1 MRRFSIV
8 LAAGLLSVALMAAAA
23 RPAAAFLYDIPVSDQ
38 PTIAALSDEK
48 LLDTYVEVLIEME
61 ASTTFSRTAGF
72 NKPEYEKYKNLIRY
86 RVRLM
91 NELKQRRLEVP
102 SIGSPCW

>member
-1 MRRFSIV
+1 MRRLMVFLV
-8 LAAGLLSVALMAAAA
+8 AGLLSVALLGAAA
-23 RPAAAFLYDIPVSDQ
+23 RPAAAFLYDIPVYDE

-72 NKPEYEKYKNLIRY
+72 NKQEYEKYKGMIRY

-91 NELKQRRLEVP
+91 NELKRRRLEVP
-102 SIGSPCW
+102 GIDSPCW